1 MKQIKALI
9 VKEWNTNWNTFL
21 IPLWFTLGVYVMGL
35 IGLIINAAKG
45 NLLQTAITT
54 HGYPTGVENFAL
66 FSASSGSLIG
76 LSFVATLSAIG
87 LADTLLNGGF
97 KRKCEIL
104 HLSQPVSITKILGVK
119 YGFMLIGTLVLL
131 GIITLIN
138 SIGIS
143 LFIGYYTGARLYFGL
158 TAWAQLFIQIIF
170 CLAFVSSLYWF
181 FAGLFKRKSFFMGTL
196 AILTIQAAISILNYT
211 ANMEIPSLVSYILR
225 LSSVQPEANFA
236 TMITGVSDLNKYIDG
251 RWSNL
256 FNTNTLM
263 QIIYSVIFCISGAW
277 LYRRRELS

>member
-9 VKEWNTNWNTFL
+9 VKEWNTNWTTFL

-119 YGFMLIGTLVLL
+119 YGFMLIGTIVLL

-211 ANMEIPSLVSYILR
+211 ANLSIPSLTGYIISM
-225 LSSVQPEANFA
+225 SSVNP
-236 TMITGVSDLNKYIDG
+236 DLNYGAMVAGLSELNNYIDNQ
-251 RWSNL
+251 WHNMFNL
-256 FNTNTLM
+256 KMLLQT
-263 QIIYSVIFCISGAW
+263 IYSAIFCLAGAW
-277 LYRRRELS
+277 LYRRRELN

>member
-9 VKEWNTNWNTFL
+9 VKEWNTNWTTFL
-21 IPLWFTLGVYVMGL
+21 TPLWFTLGVYVMGL

-45 NLLQTAITT
+45 NVLQTAFTT
-54 HGYPTGVENFAL
+54 HGYPAGVENFML
-66 FSASSGSLIG
+66 FSASSASLLALGFI
-76 LSFVATLSAIG
+76 ATLSAIG

-119 YGFMLIGTLVLL
+119 YGFMLLGTLLLL
-131 GIITLIN
+131 GVITLVN

-143 LFIGYYTGARLYFGL
+143 LFVGYYTSARMYFGL
-158 TAWAQLFIQIIF
+158 TAWAQFYIQLVLCI
-170 CLAFVSSLYWF
+170 AFVSSMYWF
-181 FAGLFKRKSFFMGTL
+181 FAGLFRRKSFFMGTL
-196 AILTIQAAISILNYT
+196 VILAIQAAISILNYT

>member
-45 NLLQTAITT
+45 NLLQTAFTT

>member
-9 VKEWNTNWNTFL
+9 VKEWNTNWTTFL

>member
-9 VKEWNTNWNTFL
+9 VKEWNTNWTTFL

-54 HGYPTGVENFAL
+54 HGYPTGVENLAL